1 MDGGGIQIST
11 TNGIAAVVFLVGTIG
26 TLLKVIRDQNIKANE
41 DTKEQYDKRLVEQE
55 AQYAARLSDRDR
67 TIEDHKDRI
76 RRMEEDIKTQNAILT
91 KSIDALE
98 RAGDILERTTSATEE
113 VVRKVPAVASRRRGT

>member
-1 MDGGGIQIST
+1 MDGGIQIST
-11 TNGIAAVVFLVGTIG
+11 ATALAAVGSLIGIIG
-26 TLLKVIRDQNIKANE
+26 TLLKVIQSQNTKANE
-41 DTKEQYDKRLVEQE
+41 DTKEQYDKRLIEQE
-55 AQYAARLSDRDR
+55 AQYAARLADRDR

-76 RRMEEDIKTQNAILT
+76 RKMEDDIRTQNAILT

-113 VVRKVPAVASRRRGT
+113 VVRKVPVETSRRRGT